1 MKITKKMINEL
12 AVKSYSVLNEDD
24 SSEVPKIVQ
33 WIQKNPKLAAG
44 ITTIGLPLSAAIAIT
59 HYQDKKA
66 EKEKDNDDDH
76 SSSGNMPSSQDLTN
90 LTTGGFM

>member
-12 AVKSYSVLNEDD
+12 VVKSYYVLNEDD
-24 SSEVPKIVQ
+24 SSDGPPALIQ
-33 WIQKNPKLAAG
+33 WIQKNPELAAG
-44 ITTIGLPLSAAIAIT
+44 ITIGGIPVTAAVVA
-59 HYQDKKA
+59 HYKDKKA
-66 EKEKDNDDDH
+66 EKEKEKDS